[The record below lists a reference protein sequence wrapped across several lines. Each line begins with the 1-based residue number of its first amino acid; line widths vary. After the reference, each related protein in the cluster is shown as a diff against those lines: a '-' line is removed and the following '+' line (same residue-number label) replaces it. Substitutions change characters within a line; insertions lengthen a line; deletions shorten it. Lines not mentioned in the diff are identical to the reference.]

1 MKENHAN
8 SYNNLEEDSIDGIA
22 LLKTLWTGKKLIV
35 KTTILFFIIGCI
47 VALLSPVV
55 YTAQTTFIPQVS
67 EDQMSTS
74 KGGLGSL
81 ASLAGINLNQGS
93 STSDSYLSPLLYSK
107 IANSDEFSLKLI
119 EEELISLNGDK
130 FSIKQYMLSGTNSS
144 FNLIGFVNNLI
155 GFVKKYT
162 IGLFT
167 RNDIELKSKKIV
179 NGYNFI
185 SHEEFGIAKSFKEKF
200 SIVLNDKEGYI
211 EVIARDKD
219 AFISTQLVKIVT
231 KNLQSRI
238 IELRTNKIKE
248 RLEYSKNLYEEKQVE
263 FDILQNNVADFK
275 DSNKNI
281 STARFMSELQKLESE
296 YQLQQNILMT
306 LASEFNNNKIKLNKD
321 TPIFSVIDEVSV
333 PNQRSEPKRSLI
345 ALTYMIFGLVLSAA
359 YLLFKDTL
367 AGIIKNIKEA

>member
-1 MKENHAN
+1 MKDNQGN
-8 SYNNLEEDSIDGIA
+8 LQNYLEEDSIDIIA
-22 LLKTLWTGKKLIV
+22 LLKTLWIGKKLIV
-35 KTTILFFIIGCI
+35 RTTILFFVIGCI

-130 FSIKQYMLSGTNSS
+130 FTIKEYLLSDTNSS
-144 FNLIGFVNNLI
+144 FNLIGFI
-155 GFVKKYT
+155 KKYT

-167 RNDIELKSKKIV
+167 KNDNELKSKETV

-185 SHEEFGIAKSFKEKF
+185 SQEEFDLVKSFKEKF
-200 SIVLNDKEGYI
+200 SIVLNEKEGYI
-211 EVIARDKD
+211 EVIASDKD

-248 RLEYSKNLYEEKQVE
+248 RLEYSKNQYELKQIE
-263 FDILQNNVADFK
+263 FNILQNNVADFK

-333 PNQRSEPKRSLI
+333 PNERSEPKRSLI
-345 ALTYMIFGLVLSAA
+345 ALIYLFLGVVLSIRIS
-359 YLLFKDTL
+359 LS
-367 AGIIKNIKEA
+367 

>member
-1 MKENHAN
+1 MKDNHAN
-8 SYNNLEEDSIDGIA
+8 SYNNLEEDSIDIIA
-22 LLKTLWTGKKLIV
+22 LLKTLWTGKELIV

-55 YTAQTTFIPQVS
+55 YTAQTTFVPQVS
-67 EDQMSTS
+67 EDQMSSS
-74 KGGLGSL
+74 KGLGSL
-81 ASLAGINLNQGS
+81 ASLAGINFNQGS

-130 FSIKQYMLSGTNSS
+130 FTLKQYLLSDTNSS
-144 FNLIGFVNNLI
+144 FNLIGFI
-155 GFVKKYT
+155 KKYT
-162 IGLFT
+162 VGLFT
-167 RNDIELKSKKIV
+167 KTDNELKSNEIV
-179 NGYNFI
+179 SGYNFI
-185 SHEEFGIAKSFKEKF
+185 SQEEFGLVNNFKGKF
-200 SIVLNDKEGYI
+200 SIVLNDKDGYI

-219 AFISTQLVKIVT
+219 AFISTQLVKIIT
-231 KNLQSRI
+231 KNLQFRI

-248 RLEYSKNLYEEKQVE
+248 RLEYSKNQYEQKQIE
-263 FDILQNNVADFK
+263 FNILQNNVADFK

-306 LASEFNNNKIKLNKD
+306 LASEYNNNKIKLNKD

-333 PNQRSEPKRSLI
+333 PNESSEPKRSLI
-345 ALTYMIFGLVLSAA
+345 ALIYLFLGLILSIGFI
-359 YLLFKDTL
+359 LGKEPVISL
-367 AGIIKNIKEA
+367 IKEIKD

>member
-1 MKENHAN
+1 MKENQLN
-8 SYNNLEEDSIDGIA
+8 SYNNLEEDSIDIIA
-22 LLKTLWTGKKLIV
+22 LLKTLWIGKKLIV
-35 KTTILFFIIGCI
+35 ITTILFFVIGCV

-67 EDQMSTS
+67 EDQMSSS

-81 ASLAGINLNQGS
+81 ASLAGINLNQSS
-93 STSDSYLSPLLYSK
+93 STGDSYLSPLLYSK

-130 FSIKQYMLSGTNSS
+130 FSIKQYMLSETNSS
-144 FNLIGFVNNLI
+144 FNLIGFI
-155 GFVKKYT
+155 KKYT
-162 IGLFT
+162 IGLIVK
-167 RNDIELKSKKIV
+167 NDNEHKSKETV

-185 SHEEFGIAKSFKEKF
+185 TQEEFGLVKSFKEKF
-200 SIVLNDKEGYI
+200 SIVLNEKEGYI
-211 EVIARDKD
+211 EVIASDKD

-248 RLEYSKNLYEEKQVE
+248 RLEYSKNQYEQKQIE
-263 FDILQNNVADFK
+263 FNILQNNVADFK

-333 PNQRSEPKRSLI
+333 PNERSEPKRGLI
-345 ALTYMIFGLVLSAA
+345 ALTYMFLGVVLSTG
-359 YLLFKDTL
+359 YLLAKEPL
-367 AGIIKNIKEA
+367 IGIIKNIQEA

>member
-1 MKENHAN
+1 MNEN
-8 SYNNLEEDSIDGIA
+8 NNFEEDSIDIIA
-22 LLKTLWTGKKLIV
+22 LLKTLWVGKKLIV
-35 KTTILFFIIGCI
+35 KTTILFFVIGCV
-47 VALLSPVV
+47 VALLTPEV
-55 YTAQTTFIPQVS
+55 YTAQTTFVPQVS
-67 EDQMSTS
+67 EDQMSS
-74 KGGLGSL
+74 SNGLGSL
-81 ASLAGINLNQGS
+81 ASLAGINLNQSS

-119 EEELISLNGDK
+119 DEELINLNGDK
-130 FSIKQYMLSGTNSS
+130 FSIKEYMLSEINSS
-144 FNLIGFVNNLI
+144 FNLIGFI
-155 GFVKKYT
+155 KKYT

-167 RNDIELKSKKIV
+167 KNDNELKSKETV

-185 SHEEFGIAKSFKEKF
+185 SQEEFNLVKSFKEKF
-200 SIVLNDKEGYI
+200 SIVLNEKEGYI
-211 EVIARDKD
+211 EVIASDND

-248 RLEYSKNLYEEKQVE
+248 RLEYSKNQYELKQIE
-263 FDILQNNVADFK
+263 FNILQNNVAEFK

-333 PNQRSEPKRSLI
+333 PNEKSEPKRSLI
-345 ALTYMIFGLVLSAA
+345 ALIYLFLGVVLSTG
-359 YLLFKDTL
+359 YLLAKEPLT
-367 AGIIKNIKEA
+367 GIIKNIKEA

>member
-1 MKENHAN
+1 MNENLTN
-8 SYNNLEEDSIDGIA
+8 SHSTLDEDSIDIVA
-22 LLKTLWTGKKLIV
+22 LLKTIWNGRKLIV
-35 KTTILFFIIGCI
+35 KTTIYFFVIGCI

-55 YTAQTTFIPQVS
+55 YTSKTTFIPQVS
-67 EDQMSTS
+67 EDQMSFS
-74 KGGLGSL
+74 KAGLGSL

-93 STSDSYLSPLLYSK
+93 SSSDSYLSPLLYSK
-107 IANSDEFSLKLI
+107 IANSDEFSLKLND
-119 EEELISLNGDK
+119 EELINLNGDK
-130 FSIKQYMLSGTNSS
+130 FTLKEYMLSGTYSS
-144 FNLIGFVNNLI
+144 FNLIEFI
-155 GFVKKYT
+155 KKYT

-167 RNDIELKSKKIV
+167 KNVNELKSKKIV

-185 SHEEFGIAKSFKEKF
+185 SQEEFNLVNTFKQKF
-200 SIVLNDKEGYI
+200 SIVLNDKDGYI
-211 EVIARDKD
+211 EVIASDKD

-248 RLEYSKNLYEEKQVE
+248 QLEYSKNQYELKQIE
-263 FDILQNNVADFK
+263 FNVLQNNVANFK

-306 LASEFNNNKIKLNKD
+306 LASEYNNNKIKLNKD

-333 PNQRSEPKRSLI
+333 PNQRSEPKRTLI
-345 ALTYMIFGLVLSAA
+345 VLTYIFLGVIVSIV
-359 YLLFKDTL
+359 YLLAKEPL
-367 AGIIKNIKEA
+367 IRMIKNIKEY

>member
-1 MKENHAN
+1 MKDNQGN
-8 SYNNLEEDSIDGIA
+8 LQNYLEEDSIDIIA
-22 LLKTLWTGKKLIV
+22 LLKTLWIGKKLIV
-35 KTTILFFIIGCI
+35 RTTILFFVIGCI

-119 EEELISLNGDK
+119 DEELISLNGDK
-130 FSIKQYMLSGTNSS
+130 FTIKEYLLSDTNSS
-144 FNLIGFVNNLI
+144 FSLIGFI
-155 GFVKKYT
+155 KKYT

-167 RNDIELKSKKIV
+167 KNDNELKSKETV

-185 SHEEFGIAKSFKEKF
+185 TQEEFDLVKSFKEKF
-200 SIVLNDKEGYI
+200 SIVLNEKEGYI
-211 EVIARDKD
+211 EVIASDKD

-248 RLEYSKNLYEEKQVE
+248 RLEYSKNQYELKQIE
-263 FDILQNNVADFK
+263 FNILQNNVADFK

-306 LASEFNNNKIKLNKD
+306 LASEFNNNKIKLNKN

-333 PNQRSEPKRSLI
+333 PNERSEPKRSLI
-345 ALTYMIFGLVLSAA
+345 ALTYVFLGVVLSTV
-359 YLLFKDTL
+359 YLLAKEPL
-367 AGIIKNIKEA
+367 IGIIKNIQEA

>member
-1 MKENHAN
+1 MKENQAN
-8 SYNNLEEDSIDGIA
+8 SYNNLEEDSIDIIA
-22 LLKTLWTGKKLIV
+22 LLKTLWIGKKLIV
-35 KTTILFFIIGCI
+35 KTTILFFVVGCL

-55 YTAQTTFIPQVS
+55 YTSETTFVPQVS
-67 EDQMSTS
+67 DDQMSSS

-119 EEELISLNGDK
+119 EEELINLNGDK
-130 FSIKQYMLSGTNSS
+130 FSIKQYMLSDTNSS
-144 FNLIGFVNNLI
+144 FNLIGFI
-155 GFVKKYT
+155 KKYT

-167 RNDIELKSKKIV
+167 KNDNELKSKEIV

-185 SHEEFGIAKSFKEKF
+185 SQEEFDLVNSFKEKF

-211 EVIARDKD
+211 EVIASDKD

-248 RLEYSKNLYEEKQVE
+248 RLEYSKNQYEQKQIE
-263 FDILQNNVADFK
+263 FNILQNNVADFK

-333 PNQRSEPKRSLI
+333 PNERSEPKRSFI
-345 ALTYMIFGLVLSAA
+345 ALIYLFLGVVLSTG
-359 YLLFKDTL
+359 YLLAKEPLT
-367 AGIIKNIKEA
+367 GIIKNIQEA

>member
-1 MKENHAN
+1 MSNQIENN
-8 SYNNLEEDSIDGIA
+8 FNEEDQIDIIA
-22 LLKTLWTGKKLIV
+22 LLKTLWNGKKLIV
-35 KTTILFFIIGCI
+35 KTTILFFVIGCI

-55 YTAQTTFIPQVS
+55 YTAQTTFVPQVS

-130 FSIKQYMLSGTNSS
+130 FSIKQYMLSDTNSS
-144 FNLIGFVNNLI
+144 FNLIGFI
-155 GFVKKYT
+155 KKYT
-162 IGLFT
+162 IDLFLK
-167 RNDIELKSKKIV
+167 NSNKLKSKKIV

-185 SHEEFGIAKSFKEKF
+185 SQEEFGLVNRFKEKF

-211 EVIARDKD
+211 EVIASDKD

-296 YQLQQNILMT
+296 YQLQKSILMN

-345 ALTYMIFGLVLSAA
+345 AIIYMFLGVVLSTV
-359 YLLFKDTL
+359 YLLAKEPL
-367 AGIIKNIKEA
+367 IGIIKNIKEA

>member
-1 MKENHAN
+1 MNNQEN
-8 SYNNLEEDSIDGIA
+8 NNLIEEDQIDIIA
-22 LLKTLWTGKKLIV
+22 LLKTLWIGKKLIII
-35 KTTILFFIIGCI
+35 TTILFFIIGCI

-67 EDQMSTS
+67 EDQMSSS
-74 KGGLGSL
+74 KGLGSL

-107 IANSDEFSLKLI
+107 IAKSDEFSLKLI

-144 FNLIGFVNNLI
+144 GNVSRSNSVSRGSNSN
-155 GFVKKYT
+155 K
-162 IGLFT
+162 
-167 RNDIELKSKKIV
+167 RNDNELKSKKIV

-185 SHEEFGIAKSFKEKF
+185 SQEEFGIAKSFKNKF
-200 SIVLNDKEGYI
+200 SIVINVKEGYI
-211 EVIARDKD
+211 DVIARDKD

-248 RLEYSKNLYEEKQVE
+248 RLEYSKNQYELKQIE
-263 FDILQNNVADFK
+263 FNILQNKLADFK

-281 STARFMSELQKLESE
+281 STARFMSELQKLQSE

-333 PNQRSEPKRSLI
+333 PNDRSEPKRSLI
-345 ALTYMIFGLVLSAA
+345 ALTYMFLGIVLSTI
-359 YLLFKDTL
+359 YLLAKEPL
-367 AGIIKNIKEA
+367 IGIIKNIKEA

>member
-1 MKENHAN
+1 MKENQAN
-8 SYNNLEEDSIDGIA
+8 SYNNLEEDSIDIIA

-35 KTTILFFIIGCI
+35 KTTILFFIIGCV

-67 EDQMSTS
+67 EDQMSSS

-130 FSIKQYMLSGTNSS
+130 FSIKQYMLSETNSS
-144 FNLIGFVNNLI
+144 FNLIGFI
-155 GFVKKYT
+155 KKYT

-167 RNDIELKSKKIV
+167 KNDNELKSKETV

-185 SHEEFGIAKSFKEKF
+185 SQEEFNLVKSFKEKF
-200 SIVLNDKEGYI
+200 SIVLNEKEGYI
-211 EVIARDKD
+211 EVIASDKD

-248 RLEYSKNLYEEKQVE
+248 RLEYSKNQYELKQIE
-263 FDILQNNVADFK
+263 FNILQNNVADFK

-333 PNQRSEPKRSLI
+333 PNERSEPKRSLI
-345 ALTYMIFGLVLSAA
+345 ALIYLFLGVVLSTG
-359 YLLFKDTL
+359 YLLAKEPLT
-367 AGIIKNIKEA
+367 GIIKNIKEA

>member
-1 MKENHAN
+1 MKDNHAN
-8 SYNNLEEDSIDGIA
+8 SYNNLDEDSIDIIA
-22 LLKTLWTGKKLIV
+22 LLKTLWIGKKLIL
-35 KTTILFFIIGCI
+35 KTTILFFVIGCI

-55 YTAQTTFIPQVS
+55 YTAQTTFVPQVS
-67 EDQMSTS
+67 EDQMSSS

-81 ASLAGINLNQGS
+81 ASLAGINLNQVS

-119 EEELISLNGDK
+119 EEELINLNGDK
-130 FSIKQYMLSGTNSS
+130 FSIKQYMLSDTNSS
-144 FNLIGFVNNLI
+144 FNLIGFI
-155 GFVKKYT
+155 KKYT
-162 IGLFT
+162 IGLFVK
-167 RNDIELKSKKIV
+167 NDNELKSKETV

-185 SHEEFGIAKSFKEKF
+185 SQEEFDLVENFKEKF
-200 SIVLNDKEGYI
+200 SIVLNEKEGYI
-211 EVIARDKD
+211 EVIASDKD

-248 RLEYSKNLYEEKQVE
+248 RLEYSKNQYEQKQIE
-263 FDILQNNVADFK
+263 FNILQNNVADFK

-333 PNQRSEPKRSLI
+333 PNERSEPKRSLI
-345 ALTYMIFGLVLSAA
+345 ALIYLFLGVVLSTG
-359 YLLFKDTL
+359 YLLAKEPLT
-367 AGIIKNIKEA
+367 GIIKNIKEA

>member
-1 MKENHAN
+1 MKENQLN
-8 SYNNLEEDSIDGIA
+8 SYNNLEEDSIDIIV
-22 LLKTLWTGKKLIV
+22 LLKTLWIGKKLIV
-35 KTTILFFIIGCI
+35 ITTILFFIIGCI

-55 YTAQTTFIPQVS
+55 YTAQTTFVPQVS
-67 EDQMSTS
+67 EDQITS
-74 KGGLGSL
+74 YKGLGSL

-93 STSDSYLSPLLYSK
+93 SNSDSYLSPLLYSK
-107 IANSDEFSLKLI
+107 IANSDEFSHKLI

-130 FSIKQYMLSGTNSS
+130 FSIKQYMLSATNSS

-162 IGLFT
+162 VGLFT
-167 RNDIELKSKKIV
+167 RNDNELKIKKIV

-185 SHEEFGIAKSFKEKF
+185 SQEEFGLAKNFKEKF

-345 ALTYMIFGLVLSAA
+345 ALTYTFIGIVLSTV
-359 YLLFKDTL
+359 YLLVKDPL

>member
-1 MKENHAN
+1 MKDNQGN
-8 SYNNLEEDSIDGIA
+8 LQNYLEEDSIDIIA
-22 LLKTLWTGKKLIV
+22 LLKTLWIGKKLIV
-35 KTTILFFIIGCI
+35 RTTILFFVIGCI

-130 FSIKQYMLSGTNSS
+130 FSIKQYMLSETNSS
-144 FNLIGFVNNLI
+144 FNLIGFI
-155 GFVKKYT
+155 KKYT

-167 RNDIELKSKKIV
+167 KNDNELKSKETV

-185 SHEEFGIAKSFKEKF
+185 SQEEFNLVKSFKEKF
-200 SIVLNDKEGYI
+200 SIVLNEKEGYI
-211 EVIARDKD
+211 EVIASDND

-248 RLEYSKNLYEEKQVE
+248 RLEYSKNQYELKQIE
-263 FDILQNNVADFK
+263 FNILQNNVAEFK

-333 PNQRSEPKRSLI
+333 PNERSEPKRSLI
-345 ALTYMIFGLVLSAA
+345 ALIYLFLGVVLSTG
-359 YLLFKDTL
+359 YLLAKEPLTE
-367 AGIIKNIKEA
+367 IIKNIKEA

>member
-1 MKENHAN
+1 MNEN
-8 SYNNLEEDSIDGIA
+8 NNFEEDSIDIIA
-22 LLKTLWTGKKLIV
+22 LLKTLWIGKKLIV
-35 KTTILFFIIGCI
+35 KTTILFFVIGCV

-67 EDQMSTS
+67 EDQMSSS

-119 EEELISLNGDK
+119 DEELISLNGDK
-130 FSIKQYMLSGTNSS
+130 FTIKEYLFSDTNSS
-144 FNLIGFVNNLI
+144 FSLIGFI
-155 GFVKKYT
+155 KKYT

-167 RNDIELKSKKIV
+167 KNDNELKSKETV

-185 SHEEFGIAKSFKEKF
+185 TQEEFDLVKSFKEKF
-200 SIVLNDKEGYI
+200 SIVLNEKEGYI
-211 EVIARDKD
+211 EVIASDKD

-248 RLEYSKNLYEEKQVE
+248 RLEYSKNQYEQKQIE
-263 FDILQNNVADFK
+263 FNILQNNVADFK

-333 PNQRSEPKRSLI
+333 PNERSEPKRSLI
-345 ALTYMIFGLVLSAA
+345 ALIYLFLGVVLSTG
-359 YLLFKDTL
+359 YLLAKEPL
-367 AGIIKNIKEA
+367 IGIIKNIKEA

>member
-1 MKENHAN
+1 MKENQAN
-8 SYNNLEEDSIDGIA
+8 SYNNLEEDSIDIIA
-22 LLKTLWTGKKLIV
+22 LLKTLWIGKKLIV
-35 KTTILFFIIGCI
+35 KTTILFFVVGCV

-67 EDQMSTS
+67 EDQMSSS

-119 EEELISLNGDK
+119 EEELINLNGDK
-130 FSIKQYMLSGTNSS
+130 FSIKQYMLSDTNSS
-144 FNLIGFVNNLI
+144 FNLIGFI
-155 GFVKKYT
+155 KKYT
-162 IGLFT
+162 IGLFIK
-167 RNDIELKSKKIV
+167 NDNELKSKEIV

-185 SHEEFGIAKSFKEKF
+185 SQEEFDLVNSFKEKF

-211 EVIARDKD
+211 EVIASDKD

-248 RLEYSKNLYEEKQVE
+248 RLEYSKNQYEQKQIE
-263 FDILQNNVADFK
+263 FNILQNNVADFK

-333 PNQRSEPKRSLI
+333 PNERSEPKRSLI
-345 ALTYMIFGLVLSAA
+345 ALIYLFLGVVLSTG
-359 YLLFKDTL
+359 YLLAKEPLT
-367 AGIIKNIKEA
+367 GIIKNIKEA

>member
-1 MKENHAN
+1 MKDNHAN
-8 SYNNLEEDSIDGIA
+8 SYNNLDEDSIDIIA
-22 LLKTLWTGKKLIV
+22 LLKTLWNGKKLIV
-35 KTTILFFIIGCI
+35 KTTILFFVIGCI

-55 YTAQTTFIPQVS
+55 YTSQTTFVPQVS
-67 EDQMSTS
+67 EDQMSSS
-74 KGGLGSL
+74 KGLGSL

-130 FSIKQYMLSGTNSS
+130 FTLKQYLLSDTNSS
-144 FNLIGFVNNLI
+144 FNLIGFI
-155 GFVKKYT
+155 KKYT
-162 IGLFT
+162 VGLFT
-167 RNDIELKSKKIV
+167 KTDNELKSNEIV
-179 NGYNFI
+179 SGYNFI
-185 SHEEFGIAKSFKEKF
+185 SQEEFGLVNNFKGKF
-200 SIVLNDKEGYI
+200 SIVLNDKDGYI

-219 AFISTQLVKIVT
+219 AFISTQLVKIIT
-231 KNLQSRI
+231 KNLQFRI

-248 RLEYSKNLYEEKQVE
+248 RLEYSKNQYEQKQIE
-263 FDILQNNVADFK
+263 FNILQNNVADFK

-333 PNQRSEPKRSLI
+333 PNERSEPKRSLI
-345 ALTYMIFGLVLSAA
+345 ALTYMFLGVILSIG
-359 YLLFKDTL
+359 YLLAKDPL
-367 AGIIKNIKEA
+367 AEIIKNIKEA

>member
-1 MKENHAN
+1 MKDNQVN
-8 SYNNLEEDSIDGIA
+8 SYNNLEEDSIDIIA
-22 LLKTLWTGKKLIV
+22 LLKTLWMGKKLII
-35 KTTILFFIIGCI
+35 KTTILFFVIGCV

-55 YTAQTTFIPQVS
+55 YTAQTTFVPQVS
-67 EDQMSTS
+67 EDQMSSS

-119 EEELISLNGDK
+119 EEELINLNGDK
-130 FSIKQYMLSGTNSS
+130 FSIKQYMLSDTNSS
-144 FNLIGFVNNLI
+144 FNLIGFI
-155 GFVKKYT
+155 KKYT
-162 IGLFT
+162 IGLFLK
-167 RNDIELKSKKIV
+167 NDNELKSKKTV

-185 SHEEFGIAKSFKEKF
+185 SQEEFDLVKSFKEKF
-200 SIVLNDKEGYI
+200 SIVLNEKEGYI
-211 EVIARDKD
+211 EVIASDKD

-248 RLEYSKNLYEEKQVE
+248 RLEYSKNQYEQKQIE
-263 FDILQNNVADFK
+263 FNILQNNVADFK

-333 PNQRSEPKRSLI
+333 PNERSEPKRSLI
-345 ALTYMIFGLVLSAA
+345 ALTYMFLGVILSIG
-359 YLLFKDTL
+359 YLLAKDPL
-367 AGIIKNIKEA
+367 AEIIKNIKEA

>member
-1 MKENHAN
+1 MSNQTENN
-8 SYNNLEEDSIDGIA
+8 FNEEDQIDLIA
-22 LLKTLWTGKKLIV
+22 LLKTLWNGKKLIV
-35 KTTILFFIIGCI
+35 KTTILFFVIGCI

-67 EDQMSTS
+67 EDQMPS

-119 EEELISLNGDK
+119 EEELISFNGDK
-130 FSIKQYMLSGTNSS
+130 FTLKEYLLSGNNNSA
-144 FNLIGFVNNLI
+144 FNFNPIGFI
-155 GFVKKYT
+155 KKYT
-162 IGLFT
+162 IGLFKKT
-167 RNDIELKSKKIV
+167 DNELKINEIFK
-179 NGYNFI
+179 GYNFI
-185 SHEEFGIAKSFKEKF
+185 SQEEFALVNSFKGKF
-200 SIVLNDKEGYI
+200 SIVLNEKEGYI
-211 EVIARDKD
+211 EVIASDKN

-248 RLEYSKNLYEEKQVE
+248 RLEYSKNQYELKQIE
-263 FDILQNNVADFK
+263 FNILQNTVADFK

-296 YQLQQNILMT
+296 YQLQKSILMT

-333 PNQRSEPKRSLI
+333 PNVRSEPKRSLI
-345 ALTYMIFGLVLSAA
+345 ALTYMFLGILLSAG
-359 YLLFKDTL
+359 YLLVKEPL
-367 AGIIKNIKEA
+367 IGIIKNIKEA

>member
-1 MKENHAN
+1 MKDKHAN
-8 SYNNLEEDSIDGIA
+8 SYNNLDEDSIDIIA
-22 LLKTLWTGKKLIV
+22 LLKTLWIGKKLIL

-55 YTAQTTFIPQVS
+55 YTAQTTFVPQVS
-67 EDQMSTS
+67 EDQMSSS

-119 EEELISLNGDK
+119 EEELINLNGDK
-130 FSIKQYMLSGTNSS
+130 FSIKQYMLSDTNSS
-144 FNLIGFVNNLI
+144 FNLIGFI
-155 GFVKKYT
+155 KKYT
-162 IGLFT
+162 IGLFVK
-167 RNDIELKSKKIV
+167 NDNELKSKETV

-185 SHEEFGIAKSFKEKF
+185 SQEEFDLVKSFKEKF
-200 SIVLNDKEGYI
+200 SIVLNEKEGYI
-211 EVIARDKD
+211 EVIASDKD

-248 RLEYSKNLYEEKQVE
+248 RLEYSKNQYEQKQIE
-263 FDILQNNVADFK
+263 FNILQNNVADFK

-306 LASEFNNNKIKLNKD
+306 LASEYNNNKIKLNKD

-333 PNQRSEPKRSLI
+333 PNERSEPKRSLI
-345 ALTYMIFGLVLSAA
+345 ALIYLFLGVVLSTG
-359 YLLFKDTL
+359 YLLAKEPLT
-367 AGIIKNIKEA
+367 GIIKNIKEA

>member
-1 MKENHAN
+1 MKENQAN
-8 SYNNLEEDSIDGIA
+8 SYNNLEEDSIDIIA

-35 KTTILFFIIGCI
+35 KTTILFFIIGCV

-67 EDQMSTS
+67 EDQMSSS

-130 FSIKQYMLSGTNSS
+130 FSIKQYMLSETNSS
-144 FNLIGFVNNLI
+144 FNLIGFI
-155 GFVKKYT
+155 KKYT
-162 IGLFT
+162 IGLFKK
-167 RNDIELKSKKIV
+167 NDNELKSKETV

-185 SHEEFGIAKSFKEKF
+185 TQEEFDLVKSFKQKF
-200 SIVLNDKEGYI
+200 SVVLNDKEGYI
-211 EVIARDKD
+211 QVIASDKD
-219 AFISTQLVKIVT
+219 AFTSTQLVKIVT

-248 RLEYSKNLYEEKQVE
+248 RLEYSKNQYELKQIE
-263 FDILQNNVADFK
+263 FNILQNNVADFK

-333 PNQRSEPKRSLI
+333 PNERSEPRRGLI
-345 ALTYMIFGLVLSAA
+345 ALIYLFLGVVLSTV
-359 YLLFKDTL
+359 YLLAKEPL
-367 AGIIKNIKEA
+367 IRIIKNIQEA

>member
-1 MKENHAN
+1 MREYQAN
-8 SYNNLEEDSIDGIA
+8 SRYSLEEDSIDIIS
-22 LLKTLWTGKKLIV
+22 LLKSLWNGKKLIL
-35 KTTILFFIIGCI
+35 KTTLLFFVIGCI

-55 YTAQTTFIPQVS
+55 YTAKTTFIPQVS
-67 EDQMSTS
+67 EDQMSSS
-74 KGGLGSL
+74 KGLGSL
-81 ASLAGINLNQGS
+81 ASLAGINISQGS

-130 FSIKQYMLSGTNSS
+130 FTIKEYMLSDTNIS
-144 FNLIGFVNNLI
+144 FNFNPIEFI
-155 GFVKKYT
+155 KKYT
-162 IGLFT
+162 IGLFLK
-167 RNDIELKSKKIV
+167 NDNELKNNEIIK
-179 NGYNFI
+179 GYNFI
-185 SHEEFGIAKSFKEKF
+185 SQEEFGLVNSFKGKF

-211 EVIARDKD
+211 EVIATDKN
-219 AFISTQLVKIVT
+219 AFISTQLVKIIT

-248 RLEYSKNLYEEKQVE
+248 RLEYSKNQYELKQIE
-263 FDILQNNVADFK
+263 FNILQNNVADFK

-333 PNQRSEPKRSLI
+333 PNERSEPKRSLI
-345 ALTYMIFGLVLSAA
+345 AIIYIFIGLVLSTV
-359 YLLFKDTL
+359 YLLAKEPL
-367 AGIIKNIKEA
+367 IEIIKNIKEA

>member
-1 MKENHAN
+1 MKDNQTN
-8 SYNNLEEDSIDGIA
+8 SYNNLEEESIDIIA
-22 LLKTLWTGKKLIV
+22 LLKTLWNGKKLIV
-35 KTTILFFIIGCI
+35 KTTAVFFIIGCI

-67 EDQMSTS
+67 EDKMSS
-74 KGGLGSL
+74 SSGLSSI
-81 ASLAGINLNQGS
+81 ASLAGINLNKGS

-130 FSIKQYMLSGTNSS
+130 FTLKQYMLSGTNSS
-144 FNLIGFVNNLI
+144 FNLIGFI
-155 GFVKKYT
+155 KKYT

-167 RNDIELKSKKIV
+167 KNDNELKNNEIV

-185 SHEEFGIAKSFKEKF
+185 SQEEFGLVNSFKEKF
-200 SIVLNDKEGYI
+200 SIVLNDKDGYI
-211 EVIARDKD
+211 EVIASDKD

-248 RLEYSKNLYEEKQVE
+248 RLEYSKNQYELKQIE
-263 FDILQNNVADFK
+263 FNILQNNVADFK

-296 YQLQQNILMT
+296 YQLQQSILMN

-321 TPIFSVIDEVSV
+321 TPIFLVIDEVSV

-345 ALTYMIFGLVLSAA
+345 ALIYVFLGVVLSTV
-359 YLLFKDTL
+359 YLLAKEPL
-367 AGIIKNIKEA
+367 IGIIKNIKKA